1 MHSRATIHRETVWA
15 LELLPRDPDESG
27 FVLERSL
34 IALTPSPDLF
44 VHAREL
50 LVEANRFDATKA
62 GITVQLRNEQP
73 SGSLLA
79 DQQNEHSDN
88 YLQASARSTRTAP
101 ARSLAATMARCD
113 SSRCRRRRFR
123 LMT

>member
-88 YLQASARSTRTAP
+88 YLQASARSTPHSAST
-101 ARSLAATMARCD
+101 
-113 SSRCRRRRFR
+113 
-123 LMT
+123 